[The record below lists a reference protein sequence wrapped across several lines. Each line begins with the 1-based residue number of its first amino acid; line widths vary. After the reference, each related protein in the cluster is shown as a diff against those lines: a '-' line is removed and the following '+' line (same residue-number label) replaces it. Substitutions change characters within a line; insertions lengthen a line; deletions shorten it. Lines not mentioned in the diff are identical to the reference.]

1 MSTPQSPF
9 PGPWRTGALVVAAVA
24 LATAV
29 QWFFLRM
36 LTGNGVQAGVV
47 ALAGLALVAAPLGLA
62 LWMGLRQRRVLQ
74 EEMERGAMTR
84 RLLRQ
89 SLARLGA
96 VFEGSEMVA
105 MILADGSGPRPRIA
119 EYNPGAEKMFAAS
132 REQMLGRP
140 LEELFAGDGV
150 RTLARAQDELGRG
163 RGQVAGEYELA
174 RQGGGVFPAL
184 VELCAVRG
192 QGGLDGLLLTAV
204 DITKRRHSEAVTYL
218 LYRISDAVSAT
229 RDLHHLYETIHGIFM
244 ETLRA
249 RNFFIALLD
258 EKNDRLVFPY
268 FRDEV
273 DGSFFEIRNLSDPG
287 TSSLTLEVIRTGKPL
302 MMTRAEMIERRQR
315 TGLTPVGTLS
325 RVWLGVPLVVR
336 DKVIGAMAVQD
347 YTDPAYFSRDDI
359 GILEAVS
366 RQVALAIE
374 RKMSEE
380 ALHEAGR
387 AAEAASRSKS
397 EFLANMSHE
406 IRTPLNGI
414 LGMADLTL
422 DSELTTEQRANL
434 EMLRD
439 SGRAL
444 LRVLNDIL
452 DISKIEAG
460 KLELTEERFALRQF
474 VRSVAEI
481 FTVEVRRKGVDLRWT
496 VADEVPDLLLGDGG
510 RLRQVLVN
518 LVGNAVKFTDQ
529 GEVTVAVTREA
540 LLAGPGADAPGAPVV
555 LRFSVRD
562 TGCGIPADKQGE
574 IFESFSQVDGSLR
587 RRYQGTGL
595 GLAISRRLA
604 GMMGGGITVQSEPGR
619 GSCFEFTAV
628 CRVAAGQAQAACPQG
643 PCTPGPLRILVA
655 EDNMVNMI
663 YARRILE
670 RMGHEV
676 VTANSGRAVLE
687 VMARERFDCVLMD
700 IQMPDMDGLEATRRI
715 REAAPGPTPRTVP
728 IVAMTAHAMRGDR
741 ERFLAAGMDAYLAKP
756 IEPEQLVR
764 TLADV
769 LAAGPLGT

>member
-1 MSTPQSPF
+1 MAAFKAPS
-9 PGPWRTGALVVAAVA
+9 PGPWRTGCLIAAAVA
-24 LATAV
+24 LASTA
-29 QWFFLRM
+29 QWVLLRPD
-36 LTGNGVQAGVV
+36 ACS
-47 ALAGLALVAAPLGLA
+47 GLHFTLIVLGALVLVAGPLGMA
-62 LWMGLRQRRVLQ
+62 LWAGRRQRRTLVA
-74 EEMERGAMTR
+74 EVERGEVAR

-89 SLARLGA
+89 SLARQRA

-105 MILADGSGPRPRIA
+105 MILAEGTGPRPRIA
-119 EYNPGAEKMFAAS
+119 EFNPGAEKMFGVA

-140 LEELFAGDGV
+140 LDELFAGDG
-150 RTLARAQDELGRG
+150 RQTLARILDALGRDRG
-163 RGQVAGEYELA
+163 RVAEEYEMA
-174 RQGGGVFPAL
+174 RRGGAVFPAL
-184 VELCAVRG
+184 AELCAVHG
-192 QGGLDGLLLTAV
+192 QGGMEGLLLTAV
-204 DITKRRHSEAVTYL
+204 DIAKRKHSEAVTYL

-229 RDLHHLYETIHGIFM
+229 RDLNHLYESIHGIFM
-244 ETLRA
+244 EILRA

-268 FRDEV
+268 FRDEM
-273 DGSFFEIRNLSDPG
+273 DGSFFEVRDISNPG
-287 TSSLTLEVIRTGKPL
+287 TSSLTLEVIRTGRPL
-302 MMTRAEMIERRQR
+302 MLTRAEMIERRR
-315 TGLTPVGTLS
+315 DTGLTPVGTMS
-325 RVWLGVPLVVR
+325 RVWLGVPLLVR

-347 YTDPAYFSRDDI
+347 YTDATYFSREDI
-359 GILEAVS
+359 GIMEAVS

-387 AAEAASRSKS
+387 AANAASRSKS

-460 KLELTEERFALRQF
+460 KLELTEERFLLRQF

-481 FTVEVRRKGVDLRWT
+481 FAVEVRRKGVALHWT
-496 VADEVPDLLLGDGG
+496 VDDDVPDRLLGDGG

-518 LVGNAVKFTDQ
+518 LVGNAVKFTDR
-529 GEVTVAVTREA
+529 GEVAVRVTREP
-540 LLAGPGADAPGAPVV
+540 LPMGGGTDAPGAPVA
-555 LRFSVRD
+555 LHFSVRD
-562 TGCGIPADKQGE
+562 TGCGIPKDKQGE

-595 GLAISRRLA
+595 GLTISRRLA
-604 GMMGGGITVQSEPGR
+604 EMMGGGISVQSEPGQ

-628 CRVAAGQAQAACPQG
+628 CRVASGEAQAACPQG
-643 PCTPGPLRILVA
+643 PCAPGPLRILLA

-663 YARRILE
+663 YARRVLE

-676 VTANSGRAVLE
+676 VTANSGRTVLE
-687 VMARERFDCVLMD
+687 ALGRERFDCVLMD

-715 REAAPGPTPRTVP
+715 RALRSGPTPSTVS

-756 IEPEQLVR
+756 IDPEQL
-764 TLADV
+764 AGV
-769 LAAGPLGT
+769 LAATLAGRSAET

>member
-1 MSTPQSPF
+1 MNSRVPSF
-9 PGPWRTGALVVAAVA
+9 PVSWRAGALVVAVAVLAAAALWPLWAVA
-24 LATAV
+24 P
-29 QWFFLRM
+29 R
-36 LTGNGVQAGVV
+36 G
-47 ALAGLALVAAPLGLA
+47 ALAVLGLAAGLLGLA
-62 LWMGLRQRRVLQ
+62 LWDG
-74 EEMERGAMTR
+74 R
-84 RLLRQ
+84 RLRRALAREAARADAARGLLHR
-89 SLARLGA
+89 SLARQGA
-96 VFEGSEMVA
+96 VFEGSRAVA
-105 MILADGSGPRPRIA
+105 VVLAEGAWPGPRIA
-119 EYNPGAEKMFAAS
+119 EFNPGAERLFGCS

-140 LEELFAGDGV
+140 LEELFAADG
-150 RTLARAQDELGRG
+150 ARVLERAAAELDRG
-163 RGQVAGEYELA
+163 RGPVAEECGLA
-174 RQGGGVFPAL
+174 SQDGGTFPAL

-192 QGGLDGLLLTAV
+192 RRGLEGLLLTAV
-204 DITKRRHSEAVTYL
+204 DISRARHAEAVADL
-218 LYRISDAVSAT
+218 LSRISEAVSAT
-229 RDLHHLYETIHGIFM
+229 RDLNHLYETIHGIFT

-258 EKNDRLVFPY
+258 EKHDRLVFPY
-268 FRDEV
+268 FRDEM
-273 DGSFFEIRNLSDPG
+273 DGAFFEIRDISNPR
-287 TSSLTLEVIRTGKPL
+287 TSSLTLEVIRSGKPL
-302 MMTRAEMIERRQR
+302 MLTRAEMIERRR
-315 TGLTPVGTLS
+315 DTGLTPVGTMS
-325 RVWLGVPLVVR
+325 RVWLGVPLRVSER
-336 DKVIGAMAVQD
+336 VIGAMAVQD
-347 YTDPAYFSRDDI
+347 YTDAAYFRREDV
-359 GILEAVS
+359 GLLEAVS

-374 RKMSEE
+374 RKMGEE
-380 ALHEAGR
+380 ALLEAGR
-387 AAEAASRSKS
+387 AAQAASRSKS

-414 LGMADLTL
+414 LGMAELTL
-422 DSELTTEQRANL
+422 DSELTAGQRANM

-460 KLELTEERFALRQF
+460 KLELTEERFLLRQF

-481 FTVEVRRKGVDLRWT
+481 FTVEVRRKGIALDWAVD
-496 VADEVPDLLLGDGG
+496 DDVPDGLLGDGG

-518 LVGNAVKFTDQ
+518 LVGNAVKFTDR
-529 GEVTVAVTREA
+529 GAVTVRVSREA
-540 LLAGPGADAPGAPVV
+540 LPAGGADANAPGAPLA

-604 GMMGGGITVQSEPGR
+604 VMMGGGIDVWSEPGR
-619 GSCFEFTAV
+619 GSRFEFTAV
-628 CRVAAGQAQAACPQG
+628 CRVARPSAEDDIPREPSG
-643 PCTPGPLRILVA
+643 PGPLRVLLA

-676 VTANSGRAVLE
+676 VTANSGRTVLE
-687 VMARERFDCVLMD
+687 ALGRERFDCVLMD

-715 REAAPGPTPRTVP
+715 RESGGGPTPGTVP
-728 IVAMTAHAMRGDR
+728 VVAMTAHAMRGDR

-756 IEPEQLVR
+756 MEPDQLAR
-764 TLADV
+764 ALAEV
-769 LAAGPLGT
+769 MAGRAAP